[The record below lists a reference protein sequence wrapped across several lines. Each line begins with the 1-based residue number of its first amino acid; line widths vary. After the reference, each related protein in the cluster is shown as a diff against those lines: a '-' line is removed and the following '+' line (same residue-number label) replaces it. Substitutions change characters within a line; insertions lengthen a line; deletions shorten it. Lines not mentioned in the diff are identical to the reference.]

1 MCDGSV
7 DLHGLQGFLLLLGGG
22 LILHGPHIVEPV
34 GDLDKDDPDVLTHG
48 DEHFPEVLHLLIFLG
63 GVLNP
68 GQLAD
73 ALHQIRHRGGGEL
86 GHVII
91 GGVRILDDIVKQGR
105 LDGLGVQMQFLRH
118 DLRHG

>member
-1 MCDGSV
+1 MCDGGV
-7 DLHGLQGFLLLLGGG
+7 DLHGLQRFLLLLGGS

-34 GDLDKDDPDVLTHG
+34 GDLDENDPDVLTHG
-48 DEHFPEVLHLLIFLG
+48 DEHFPEVLHLLVFLG
-63 GVLNP
+63 GVLDP

-91 GGVRILDDIVKQGR
+91 RGVRILNDIVKQGR

>member
-91 GGVRILDDIVKQGR
+91 RGVRILNDIVKQGR
-105 LDGLGVQMQFLRH
+105 LDGLGVQVQFLRH
-118 DLRHG
+118 NLRHG